1 MTNADRIRTMT
12 DEELADIRVGELRE
26 IVPCSVWIAVD
37 VPGRAV
43 FSKSQ
48 AIELELEY
56 LKKEVDSV

>member
-1 MTNADRIRTMT
+1 MT
-12 DEELADIRVGELRE
+12 DEELADSRVGELRG
-26 IVPCSVWIAVD
+26 IAPCSVWFAID

-56 LKKEVDSV
+56 LKKEVDRVEK